1 MECKTKRSIVAENH
15 DKLTDKGS
23 IIIVNK
29 PKVNEKVSVNKIK
42 VTVNLGKVSEK
53 VTVNERRSQKTSYI
67 CHRKGDRRPNRKQK

>member
-42 VTVNLGKVSEK
+42 VTVKTEKVYVK
-53 VTVNERRSQKTSYI
+53 VTVKEIRSQ
-67 CHRKGDRRPNRKQK
+67 